1 MIYKLSD
8 KNGNYSSVR
17 RVALADIG
25 WKEKDL
31 ETLIAKNIEDFISS
45 SDLMTIFTERKGQE
59 APDIL
64 ALDKKGDLYIF
75 ELKREQGKQ
84 ENLLQ
89 VLRYGQ
95 LYGDSKYD
103 ELNSFYRQFVNDKNA
118 DLSEE
123 HKKHF
128 DLSETVDKN
137 KFNSTQHFLIMTNGI
152 DQKTMKAIQYWK
164 KVGLNID
171 AVVYWIYEIGGEH
184 YIEFNTY
191 SYDKQKIQY
200 ETKAYIINTDLKNFP
215 KHHESMLAE
224 HKAAAYGNGYKEKI
238 EKLQNGDT
246 VFLYQSGVGIVAYGI
261 ADGIVNKVDEDD
273 EYNMNL
279 NDYIGL
285 DEPLEASKIKQI
297 AERNL
302 IFTQTMFAI
311 PDDAA
316 EKIIKAIE
324 HNHSS
329 K

>member
-8 KNGNYSSVR
+8 KFGNYSTVR
-17 RVALADIG
+17 RVSLADIG

-31 ETLIAKNIEDFISS
+31 ENLIADNIDDFISA

-75 ELKREQGKQ
+75 ELKREEGKQ

-95 LYGDSKYD
+95 LYGDSNYN
-103 ELNSFYRQFVNDKNA
+103 ELNSFYRQFVNGKNA

-128 DLSETVDKN
+128 NLSEKLDKN
-137 KFNSTQHFLIMTNGI
+137 EFNTTQHFLIMTNGI
-152 DQKTMKAIQYWK
+152 DQKTTKAIQYWK

-200 ETKAYIINTDLKNFP
+200 ETKAYIINTDSKNK
-215 KHHESMLAE
+215 KHHDSMLAE
-224 HKAAAYGNGYKEKI
+224 HKAAAYGEPWNKKI
-238 EKLQNGDT
+238 EKLQNGDK
-246 VFLYQSGVGIVAYGI
+246 VFLYQSGVVLIIPNSRKEV
-261 ADGIVNKVDEDD
+261 
-273 EYNMNL
+273 
-279 NDYIGL
+279 
-285 DEPLEASKIKQI
+285 
-297 AERNL
+297 NL
-302 IFTQTMFAI
+302 IQSY
-311 PDDAA
+311 AA
-316 EKIIKAIE
+316 CTGLYLQE
-324 HNHSS
+324 
-329 K
+329 

>member
-8 KNGNYSSVR
+8 KQGNYSSVR
-17 RVALADIG
+17 RVTLADIG

-31 ETLIAKNIEDFISS
+31 ETLIASNIEDFISS
-45 SDLMTIFTERKGQE
+45 SDLMTIYTERKGQE
-59 APDIL
+59 VPDIL

-75 ELKREQGKQ
+75 ELKREEGKQ

-103 ELNSFYRQFVNDKNA
+103 ELNGFYKEYNDKNA
-118 DLSEE
+118 DLSDE
-123 HKKHF
+123 HTKHF
-128 DLSETVDKN
+128 DLSEPVDKN
-137 KFNSTQHFLIMTNGI
+137 EFNSTQHFLIMTNGI

-200 ETKAYIINTDLKNFP
+200 ETKAYIINTDFSNSK
-215 KHHESMLAE
+215 KHHTSMLAE
-224 HKAAAYGNGYKEKI
+224 HKAAAYSKGWREKI

-246 VFLYQSGVGIVAYGI
+246 VFLYQSGVGIVAYGV
-261 ADGIVNKVDEDD
+261 ADGIVNKVDKDD
-273 EYNMNL
+273 EYNMHL
-279 NDYIGL
+279 NDFVLL
-285 DEPLEASKIKQI
+285 DTPLEASKIKQI
-297 AERNL
+297 IERNL

-311 PDDAA
+311 PNEAA
-316 EKIIKAIE
+316 QKLIE
-324 HNHSS
+324 EIGD
-329 K
+329 